1 MYTRQHWILVSNLI
15 SRTKATD
22 IKTFFLIKLIMKV
35 LVSANTVLKLIELIF
50 FVVRE
55 RKDKERQS
63 CPGLNGEKTFT
74 KLTIFLLTFY
84 FFFSRTKR
92 NTATSNKCIEMY
104 TNESVKV
111 FRYSF
116 SEAIPIFFK
125 GLKSGFLSVRSL
137 YNFYQ

>member
-1 MYTRQHWILVSNLI
+1 MSRIERRRNI
-15 SRTKATD
+15 SKID
-22 IKTFFLIKLIMKV
+22 DFSFNFL
-35 LVSANTVLKLIELIF
+35 
-50 FVVRE
+50 
-55 RKDKERQS
+55 
-63 CPGLNGEKTFT
+63 
-74 KLTIFLLTFY
+74 

-92 NTATSNKCIEMY
+92 NTATSNKCIQMY

-116 SEAIPIFFK
+116 SEAKPIFFN